1 MNNDGEFAYG
11 AGQVKPRRALSPGLV
26 YDMDELSYIQFLC
39 HEGYSGKSIGAIAGT
54 KSINCSSLLP
64 GLGSDALNYPS
75 MQLTL
80 KETNEPTV
88 GVFRRRVT
96 NVGPPQSVYNATI
109 KAPQGVEI
117 TVRPTSLVFFRVLQ
131 ERSFKVVVKAKS
143 MDSKEMVSGSLI
155 WRSPRHIVRSPIVI
169 YQP

>member
-1 MNNDGEFAYG
+1 MNIDGEFAYG
-11 AGQVKPRRALSPGLV
+11 AGQVNPRRALSPGLI

-39 HEGYSGKSIGAIAGT
+39 HEGFTGKSIGSISGS

-64 GLGSDALNYPS
+64 GQGSDALNYPS

-80 KETNEPTV
+80 KDTNEPTV
-88 GVFRRRVT
+88 SVFRRRAT
-96 NVGPPQSVYNATI
+96 NVGPDQSIYNVTI

-117 TVRPTSLVFFRVLQ
+117 SVTPTRLVFTKAMQV
-131 ERSFKVVVKAKS
+131 RSFKVVVKTKS
-143 MDSKEMVSGSLI
+143 MDNKEMVSGSLI